1 MPSSLKEQKII
12 SIDLAQKREFSLK
25 KSNVE
30 IRKFSI
36 RSLKVLLYYCV
47 VAFRLNTNGCFS

>member
-1 MPSSLKEQKII
+1 MPPNLKEQKII
-12 SIDLAQKREFSLK
+12 PIDLAQKREFSLK

-36 RSLKVLLYYCV
+36 RSLKVLLY
-47 VAFRLNTNGCFS
+47 